1 MSVDTNTE
9 GKNLS
14 PYERLEHKGVEFLL
28 PRNLLRWAADLT
40 VDAKRGVLGKKFVV
54 QAGHAHSP
62 G

>member
-14 PYERLEHKGVEFLL
+14 PYERLPHKGVEFLL
-28 PRNLLRWAADLT
+28 PRNLLRWAGDLT
-40 VDAKRGVLGKKFVV
+40 VDAKKSVFGTRFVV
-54 QAGHAHSP
+54 QAGHAHGP